1 MAIYRKNRGRI
12 TTYLASEGVKIP
24 NINITKGVKDRAYD
38 QNGITWSYEPATDN
52 FGREIFVLLRNGEP
66 KRKSERSTD
75 EAFDFMYVTSKEA
88 AQAALAKRSGQIGLG
103 KVERAGSSWRKGREA
118 NLKKG
123 LRSGHT
129 SKGGLLPGS
138 KKSKAKGKG
147 KGRASSRPSVVASG
161 DAQASF
167 DALSKANQKKATKL
181 AKDGKYML
189 FCRML
194 GLKPSQDCSSVY
206 NSLKGGKKSNPGRRG
221 RGKIT
226 FYDLY

>member
-38 QNGITWSYEPATDN
+38 QNGIIWSYEPATDN

-75 EAFDFMYVTSKEA
+75 DAFDFMYVTSKEK
-88 AQAALAKRSGQIGLG
+88 AQAALAKRSGQIGLD
-103 KVERAGSSWRKGREA
+103 KIDRAGSSWRKGREA

-123 LRSGHT
+123 LRAGHKA
-129 SKGGLLPGS
+129 KGGLLPGS

-147 KGRASSRPSVVASG
+147 RPSSRPSVVAMG

-206 NSLKGGKKSNPGRRG
+206 NSLKGGKKSNPGRR
-221 RGKIT
+221 RGGYS